1 MFGTHFYHEKT
12 RKCVAIFGRLFNNI
26 YVIRKNSTGGVV
38 SQVKVPLAYAPKAKY
53 LDRIRENPDLQQN
66 TQVAIKLPRM
76 SFEIISIT
84 YDTTRQLSKMTN
96 FSTSSTTVRTRQK
109 FNTAV
114 PYVIGF
120 QLNIYAKTQ
129 DDALQM
135 VEQILPTFNPQYT
148 LTIKPFMKE
157 YPSFLEDIPISI
169 SGVSFTDDFEN
180 DLGSRRTI
188 IYSLDFEMRTSFY
201 GNIPTSKIIRKSISK
216 VFQPRVGIID
226 SDRGLTGRG
235 TLPGFDS
242 DVRLETIEINP
253 NPITAIG
260 MPDSDFGFTTTIWD
274 QDSDGGFGN

>member
-26 YVIRKNSTGGVV
+26 YVIRKNSAGGVV

-53 LDRIRENPDLQQN
+53 LDRIRENPDLQEN

-96 FSTSSTTVRTRQK
+96 FSTSSTSVRTRQK
-109 FNTAV
+109 FNTAE
-114 PYVIGF
+114 PYIIGF

-148 LTIKPFMKE
+148 LTIKPFGTE

-169 SGVSFTDDFEN
+169 SGVTYNDDFEN
-180 DLGSRRTI
+180 DLAARRTI
-188 IYSLDFEMRTSFY
+188 IYTLSFEMRTAFY
-201 GNIPTSKIIRKSISK
+201 GNIPTTKVIRKSVAK
-216 VFQPRVGIID
+216 VFNPTIGYLD
-226 SDRGLTGRG
+226 SDRGITV
-235 TLPGFDS
+235 DS
-242 DVRLETIEINP
+242 DVRIQTVEINP
-253 NPITAIG
+253 KPIGIIG
-260 MPDSDFGFTTTIWD
+260 MPDSDFGFTTTIWG
-274 QDSDGGFGN
+274 QDSDGGFGS

>member
-26 YVIRKNSTGGVV
+26 YVIRKNSAGGVV

-114 PYVIGF
+114 PYVLGF

-148 LTIKPFMKE
+148 LTIKPFATE

-169 SGVSFTDDFEN
+169 TGVSFTDDFEN

-201 GNIPTSKIIRKSISK
+201 GNIPISKIIRKSVSK
-216 VFQPRVGIID
+216 VFQPRVGFLD
-226 SDRGLTGRG
+226 SDRGITV
-235 TLPGFDS
+235 DS
-242 DVRLETIEINP
+242 DVRLETVEINP
-253 NPITAIG
+253 NPLTAIG
-260 MPDSDFGFTTTIWD
+260 MPDSDFGFTTTIWN